1 MLRVF
6 EKGGEKEMQN
16 INNKLSVE
24 ELVHSYDDKISK
36 TDLTI
41 FIGSDRTNKYRIA
54 SKHAWASKQTI
65 VYDPER
71 KLKVGEYIGA
81 YYCNTLQELKEIVD
95 YLFNESLLDM
105 SSRRQEDVLDQKD
118 TKRLFYLDDELE
130 NYNE

>member
-1 MLRVF
+1 
-6 EKGGEKEMQN
+6 MQN

-41 FIGSDRTNKYRIA
+41 FIGSDRTNKYRI
-54 SKHAWASKQTI
+54 SSEHSWASKQTI

-71 KLKVGEYIGA
+71 KLRVGDYIGA
-81 YYCNTLQELKEIVD
+81 YYCNTLKELKEIVD
-95 YLFNESLLDM
+95 YLFNEPLLDM
-105 SSRRQEDVLDQKD
+105 NDCRQEDVLDQKN

-130 NYNE
+130 NYSE

>member
-1 MLRVF
+1 
-6 EKGGEKEMQN
+6 MQN

-41 FIGSDRTNKYRIA
+41 FIGRDRTNKYRIT
-54 SKHAWASKQTI
+54 SKHAWASKQTV